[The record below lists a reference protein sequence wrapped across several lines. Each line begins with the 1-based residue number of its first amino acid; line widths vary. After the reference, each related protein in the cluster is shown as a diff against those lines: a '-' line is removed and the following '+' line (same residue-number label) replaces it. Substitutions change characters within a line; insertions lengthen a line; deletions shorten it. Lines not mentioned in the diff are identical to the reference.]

1 MLSCFPD
8 LDNGEAKKKNNRKRL
23 SSICFL
29 KNCIILNLVPFSE
42 SNLISILLVFIEIY
56 MGKTVGIKVANDQ
69 IHVFQ
74 RLFRGKIQT
83 LHNMLKQSSQPEHKR
98 HSYTRVCGRE
108 SFTPNS
114 APLEGCTEAHSH
126 TYLVFYFTF
135 HLIMGKDVRTNLLE
149 RLLVYWQ
156 RALRPE
162 MALPGLVVNTG

>member
-42 SNLISILLVFIEIY
+42 SNLISVLLVFIEIY
-56 MGKTVGIKVANDQ
+56 MGKIVGIKVANDQ
-69 IHVFQ
+69 IHIFQ

-98 HSYTRVCGRE
+98 HSYTHVCGRE

-126 TYLVFYFTF
+126 TCLVFYFTF

-149 RLLVYWQ
+149 RLLVYRQ